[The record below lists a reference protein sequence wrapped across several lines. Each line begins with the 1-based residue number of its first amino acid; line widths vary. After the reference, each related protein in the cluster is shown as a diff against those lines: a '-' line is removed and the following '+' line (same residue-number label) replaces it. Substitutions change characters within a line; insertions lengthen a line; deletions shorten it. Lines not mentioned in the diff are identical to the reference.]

1 MLHSMTRSGLEHTV
15 FLNTLSSQCLCTT
28 WRLDPKTSALLP
40 GFCIAVHLL
49 SVLKKHG
56 CFKAS
61 PDCCHEHPN
70 FVQPLCQTTCLSAS
84 STCLHTYVHT
94 HCRAFQVDHVWSCL
108 ILLIF
113 SSPQACILKMHNH
126 VYADDASCL
135 LVCVGVLKTCNHSC
149 LLCFEA
155 VVMRVCLCSWTI
167 L

>member
-1 MLHSMTRSGLEHTV
+1 MAAARPRLIVAM
-15 FLNTLSSQCLCTT
+15 NAQTLCL
-28 WRLDPKTSALLP
+28 
-40 GFCIAVHLL
+40 
-49 SVLKKHG
+49 
-56 CFKAS
+56 
-61 PDCCHEHPN
+61 
-70 FVQPLCQTTCLSAS
+70 PLCQTTELIAS